1 MKKILSCL
9 LALAL
14 TAALAA
20 PMASA
25 ADYADIPEG
34 SALAGEVRKA
44 VEYGLM
50 NGYSATKF
58 GYSDSMNRAQFTAV
72 IIRMMG

>member
-50 NGYSATKF
+50 NKVI
-58 GYSDSMNRAQFTAV
+58 NRAKDSENVQD
-72 IIRMMG
+72 